1 MTHLM
6 HTPCFTPADAVSLA
20 EGCYGVAATA
30 TPLPSE
36 RDQNFLLVTAEG
48 ERLVLKLANAQEDP
62 ALLEAQNAA
71 MEQLARR
78 GITFCQRVI
87 PTRGGDLA
95 ALVSS
100 PTGASHQMRLLTYVP
115 GIPLR
120 RLTHSTDA
128 LLYQLGACL
137 GQVDRE
143 LAAFDHPALHR
154 NFHWDLAQAQAVI
167 ERHSHQIADLEM
179 QQLVL
184 KLLADFVQH
193 EVPLLPGLRRSVI
206 HNDANDY
213 NVIVGGGSTL
223 YDRNQQVKGLIDFGD
238 MVHSYTVGELAIA
251 CAYVA
256 LGKPDPLAAMLPVI
270 SGYHEHNPLCEDE
283 LSVLYG
289 LIRMRL
295 CASVCMAAVQQA
307 QRPDDA
313 YLSISQGPI
322 RQTLPQ
328 LASIDRRLA
337 GAAFRHA
344 CGLAPIAATPRIV
357 RWLSQ
362 RTGSFAPLVDADLQD
377 ESLLVLD
384 LSVGSPLL
392 MGDARRNGEPAL
404 TRRIED
410 LCRET
415 GATVAIGRYDEA
427 RLIYTAPIF
436 KAGEGPL
443 AEGRTIHIGQDLFLP
458 AGTAVYAPLPG
469 TVHAFANNAA
479 RQDFGP
485 VLILRHQTEE
495 GDVFYTLYGHL
506 SEESLAGLA
515 VGQAVGQGEKIG
527 EIGSAAVNG
536 GWTAH
541 LHFQIIVDLLG
552 LDTQFPGVCRAS
564 QRAIWRSLSPD
575 PNLITGI
582 PADRFPPA
590 SRPKGETLEAR
601 RRLLGRN
608 LSIGYREPVKVER
621 GWMQYLF
628 DESGRRYLDAYNNVP
643 HVGHCHPAVVGAA
656 EQQMRVL
663 NTNTRYLHDFLNRYA
678 ERLAGTLPDPLRV
691 CFFLNSASEANE
703 LALRLVRAYSGRK
716 DMIVLEGAYH
726 GNTTGLIDIS
736 PYKHDGPGGQGA
748 PDWVH
753 TAPVADVYRGRYK
766 ADDPLA
772 GPNYARHV
780 AELIEDLHARGRG
793 VGGYIAESCPS
804 VGGQIFFPAG
814 YLAAVY
820 DHVRRAGGLCI
831 ADEVQTGYGRTG
843 THFYAFEAQGVVP
856 DMVVLGKPI
865 GNGHPIAALVTTPE
879 IADAFNNGM
888 EFFSTFGGNT
898 VSCAVGLAVLET
910 VQNEGLQAHA
920 LRVGERMLAGM
931 RPFVDRFPL
940 VGDVRG
946 SGLFLGVEL
955 VRDRQTLEPAG
966 EEASYVANRMR
977 DHGILLGTDGPFHNV
992 VKIRP
997 PMPFDEAN
1005 ADLLVATLGS
1015 VLEELTDREG

>member
-1 MTHLM
+1 MIHL
-6 HTPCFTPADAVSLA
+6 TPDFAPADAVSLA
-20 EGCYGVAATA
+20 QVHYGLQVTA

-36 RDQNFLLVTAEG
+36 RDQNFLLTTVEG
-48 ERLVLKLANAQEDP
+48 DQLVLKIANAGEDP
-62 ALLEAQNAA
+62 ALLAAQNAA
-71 MEQLARR
+71 MEHLARH
-78 GITFCQRVI
+78 GISFCQRVV
-87 PTRGGDLA
+87 PTQMGDLT

-115 GIPLR
+115 GIPLG
-120 RLTHSTDA
+120 RLNHATDR
-128 LLYQLGACL
+128 LLYELGACL
-137 GQVDRE
+137 GQMDRR
-143 LAAFDHPALHR
+143 LNDFDHPALHR
-154 NFHWDLAQAQAVI
+154 NFHWDLAQAQEII
-167 ERHSHQIADLEM
+167 EKQSHLIVDAEM
-179 QQLVL
+179 QKLVL
-184 KLLADFVQH
+184 ALAEDFEQH
-193 EVPLLPGLRRSVI
+193 ELPLLPGLRRSVI

-213 NVIVGGGSTL
+213 NIIVGGGTTL
-223 YDRNQQVKGLIDFGD
+223 YDRNQQVKGVIDFGD

-270 SGYHEHNPLCEDE
+270 TGYHETNPLCEVE
-283 LSVLYG
+283 VKVLFG

-295 CASVCMAAVQQA
+295 CVSVCMAAVQQA
-307 QRPDDA
+307 QRPDDP
-313 YLSISQGPI
+313 YLSISQAPI

-328 LASIDRRLA
+328 LARINRGFA
-337 GAAFRHA
+337 EATFRHA
-344 CGLAPIAATPRIV
+344 CGLAPVAAAPRVIA
-357 RWLSQ
+357 WLSQ
-362 RTGSFAPLVDADLQD
+362 QTGKFAPLVDVDLQG
-377 ESLLVLD
+377 ESVLVLD

-392 MGDARRNGEPAL
+392 MGDAGKNQEAAL
-404 TRRIED
+404 TRRLDEH
-410 LCRET
+410 CRQA
-415 GATVAIGRYDEA
+415 GATVAIGRYNEA
-427 RLIYTAPIF
+427 RLIYTEPLF
-436 KAGEGPL
+436 KMGAGPL
-443 AEGRTIHIGQDLFLP
+443 DERRTIHIGMDLFLP
-458 AGTAVYAPLPG
+458 AGTPLFAPLPG
-469 TVHAFANNAA
+469 TVHAFANNIAH
-479 RQDFGP
+479 QDFGP
-485 VLILRHQTEE
+485 VIILRHET
-495 GDVFYTLYGHL
+495 GDGDPFYTLYGHL
-506 SEESLAGLA
+506 SLESLDGLA
-515 VGQAVGQGEKIG
+515 VGQKIARGDKIG
-527 EIGSAAVNG
+527 EIGSASVNG
-536 GWTAH
+536 GWTPH
-541 LHFQIIVDLLG
+541 LHFQIITDLLDLG
-552 LDTQFPGVCRAS
+552 ADFPGVCPAS
-564 QRAIWRSLSPD
+564 QRAIWTALSPD
-575 PNLITGI
+575 PNLIVGI
-582 PADRFPPA
+582 PARRFPPV
-590 SRPKGETLEAR
+590 SLPKDETLQAR

-643 HVGHCHPAVVGAA
+643 HVGHCHPAVVRAA
-656 EQQMRVL
+656 EEQMRVL

-678 ERLAGTLPDPLRV
+678 ERLTATLPDPLSV

-703 LALRLVRAYSGRK
+703 LALRLVRAYTGHK

-726 GNTTGLIDIS
+726 GHTTGLIDLS

-766 ADDPLA
+766 VDDPQA

-780 AELIEDLHARGRG
+780 ADLIEDLQQRGRG

-804 VGGQIFFPAG
+804 VGGQIFFPDG

-820 DHVRRAGGLCI
+820 GHVRGAGGLCI

-843 THFYAFEAQGVVP
+843 SHFYAFEAQGVVP

-910 VQNEGLQAHA
+910 VQNEGLQEHA
-920 LRVGERMLAGM
+920 QRVGQRMLDGM
-931 RPFVDRFPL
+931 RPFVERFPL

-977 DHGILLGTDGPFHNV
+977 DHSILLGTDGPFHNV

-997 PMPFDEAN
+997 PMPFDEEN
-1005 ADLLVATLGS
+1005 ADLLVTTLAS
-1015 VLEELTDREG
+1015 VLEELANTI